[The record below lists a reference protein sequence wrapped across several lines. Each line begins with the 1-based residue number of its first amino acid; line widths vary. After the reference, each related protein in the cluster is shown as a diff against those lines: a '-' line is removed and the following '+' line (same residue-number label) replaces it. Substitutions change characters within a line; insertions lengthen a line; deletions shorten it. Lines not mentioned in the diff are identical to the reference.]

1 MKKKLFPQKGKD
13 KDRLVTSVKGFSRQL
28 GLRARGYAKRA
39 DVSRRNAGIALK
51 RGERERAK
59 TFLIQYKQY
68 QMKADRTTNIRAKF
82 DRQIEAIEEGISIQE
97 SGKYM
102 GNIRDMLKQIAKVA
116 SPERIA
122 EVAEDS
128 EMYVTEIEEAGEI
141 LAGDPEIDLGIDISD
156 ELNQLETEV
165 LLDKTGAMPEVPTGD
180 LPEYIADPD
189 LEHEM
194 PELDTKEKLQKE
206 IEKLKKELEG

>member
-1 MKKKLFPQKGKD
+1 MKKLFPRKGKEKD
-13 KDRLVTSVKGFSRQL
+13 KLVTSVKSFSRQM
-28 GLRARGYAKRA
+28 GLRARGYSKRA

-59 TFLIQYKQY
+59 TFLVQYKQY
-68 QMKADRTTNIRAKF
+68 QMKADRTNNIRAKF
-82 DRQIEAIEEGISIQE
+82 DRQIEAIEEGISIQK

-102 GNIRDMLKQIAKVA
+102 EDIRDMLKSIAKVA
-116 SPERIA
+116 SPERVA
-122 EVAEDS
+122 EISEDS

-156 ELNQLETEV
+156 ELNQLETEM
-165 LLDKTGAMPEVPTGD
+165 LLDKTGTMPEVPSSE
-180 LPEYIADPD
+180 LPEYISEPS
-189 LEHEM
+189 LEDE
-194 PELDTKEKLQKE
+194 PSELDTKEKLEKE